1 MSYKIDLTG
10 QQFGRLTVI
19 ERDTSSKRSAWFCR
33 CSCGNIKS
41 VQMTH
46 LRSGATTSCGCYQKE
61 RASKSN
67 LIHGGSRTS
76 LHNRWKAM
84 RQRCNNPNDRGYANY
99 GGRGIA
105 LCNEWNDYKVFEEW
119 SKNNSYSEELELDR
133 IDNDKGYSPDNCRWV
148 KRIVNNHNRRT
159 TAKIEGVP
167 LRDFSKKYNMKYFT
181 VHDRYYRLKKEGI
194 TPTTESI
201 INFTHANQL
210 PIIPERV

>member
-1 MSYKIDLTG
+1 MSKRIDLTG

-61 RASKSN
+61 RASEAS
-67 LIHGGSRTS
+67 LVHGGSRTS
-76 LHNRWKAM
+76 LYNRWKAI
-84 RQRCNNPNDRGYANY
+84 RQRCNNPNDRRYKDY

-105 LCNEWNDYKVFEEW
+105 LCNEWNDYRAFEEW
-119 SKNNSYSEELELDR
+119 SMNNGYSKELELDR

-148 KRIVNNHNRRT
+148 ERIVNNHNRRI

-167 LRDFSKKYNMKYFT
+167 LRDFSEKYNMTYVT
-181 VHDRYYRLKKEGI
+181 VHSRYYRLKEEGI

-201 INFTHANQL
+201 INYSC
-210 PIIPERV
+210 

>member
-41 VQMTH
+41 VLMTH

-76 LHNRWKAM
+76 LHNRWKAI

-105 LCNEWNDYKVFEEW
+105 LCSEWNDYRVFEEW
-119 SKNNSYSEELELDR
+119 AMNNGYSKELELDR

-148 KRIVNNHNRRT
+148 KRIINNHNRRT

-167 LRDFSKKYNMKYFT
+167 LRDFSEKHNMKYVT
-181 VHDRYYRLKKEGI
+181 VHSRYYRLKEEGI

-201 INFTHANQL
+201 INYSC
-210 PIIPERV
+210 

>member
-1 MSYKIDLTG
+1 
-10 QQFGRLTVI
+10 
-19 ERDTSSKRSAWFCR
+19 
-33 CSCGNIKS
+33 
-41 VQMTH
+41 
-46 LRSGATTSCGCYQKE
+46 
-61 RASKSN
+61 
-67 LIHGGSRTS
+67 
-76 LHNRWKAM
+76 M

-105 LCNEWNDYKVFEEW
+105 LCSEWNDYRAFEEW
-119 SKNNSYSEELELDR
+119 AMNNGYSKELELDR

-201 INFTHANQL
+201 INYSC
-210 PIIPERV
+210 